1 MLTIN
6 RKRQIEFYIIMNK
19 LSIPV
24 TFDAG
29 AALTINQSL
38 SEVKSIAQDTSGA
51 VSAIKQNPS
60 SIGMT
65 VQDVSGL
72 ASQLSVMNG
81 KISGKV
87 NNSDA
92 TASGIDIINH
102 KIALTSNNLIIKNDN
117 GIEVGNINS
126 DGAITGSFN
135 GDIIANS
142 FQAGKTSDAIYTKL
156 EANRFSFYS
165 NNKTD
170 GPAAFFYW
178 DTSSMNL
185 AVWDG
190 TEYKIINFSNW
201 NSLNQTVRNV
211 GTTRSFGTIKITGE
225 EITYSPITLYY
236 DVNSTNSSSRVYYS
250 DPNLKNLVTANYY
263 NLKSPV
269 QYCCIV
275 SDYIDSAHQL
285 YVFINM
291 SRLELVKISN
301 GIATKTN
308 TGYYIGPKIT
318 NTSARLSY
326 SSNDYTYIPSNQK
339 TSLLKSMVWFEN
351 TGPMDKKSMF
361 NNIPSSIS
369 TQIFNIGVV
378 SSPLTF
384 GTNTCLAE
392 TGSTLDGGTWEIQAD
407 SY

>member
-1 MLTIN
+1 
-6 RKRQIEFYIIMNK
+6 MNK

-92 TASGIDIINH
+92 TASGIDITNH

-156 EANRFSFYS
+156 EADKFSFYS
-165 NNKTD
+165 SSKTD

-185 AVWDG
+185 AVWAG

-201 NSLNQTVRNV
+201 DSLNKTVRNV
-211 GTTRSFGTIKITGE
+211 GTTTEFGTINIIDKPQITFN
-225 EITYSPITLYY
+225 SVTLYY
-236 DVNSTNSSSRVYYS
+236 DANSSSSSIAYYS
-250 DPNLKNLVTANYY
+250 DANLKNPITGNYY
-263 NLKSPV
+263 KYKYPINFCYVL
-269 QYCCIV
+269 
-275 SDYIDSAHQL
+275 SDADGTNGARL
-285 YVFINM
+285 NVFTSM
-291 SRLELVKISN
+291 PRLELIKFSN
-301 GIATKTN
+301 GYTTETN
-308 TGYYIGPKIT
+308 TGYYIGPEIT
-318 NTSARLSY
+318 NTSTGLSY
-326 SSNDYTYIPSNQK
+326 SSDNYIYIPDNITHRLSKSN
-339 TSLLKSMVWFEN
+339 VWFDHMGLMDEN
-351 TGPMDKKSMF
+351 SMF
-361 NNIPSSIS
+361 SNIPSTITSHC
-369 TQIFNIGVV
+369 FNRGTP

-384 GTNTCLAE
+384 GKETCIVMNQ
-392 TGSTLDGGTWEIQAD
+392 GHYEIQAD

>member
-1 MLTIN
+1 
-6 RKRQIEFYIIMNK
+6 MNK

-72 ASQLSVMNG
+72 ASQLSVING

-92 TASGIDIINH
+92 TASGIDITNH
-102 KIALTSNNLIIKNDN
+102 KIVLTSNNLIIKNDN

-156 EANRFSFYS
+156 ESNRFSFYS
-165 NNKTD
+165 SSKTD

-185 AVWDG
+185 AVWNG
-190 TEYKIINFSNW
+190 SEYKIINFSNW
-201 NSLNQTVRNV
+201 DSLNKTVRNV
-211 GTTRSFGTIKITGE
+211 GTTTKFGTISITNSQ
-225 EITYSPITLYY
+225 ITFSPVTLYY
-236 DVNSTNSSSRVYYS
+236 DANSSSRAYYS
-250 DPNLKNLVTANYY
+250 AANLKNPITGNYY
-263 NLKSPV
+263 KYKDPINF
-269 QYCCIV
+269 C
-275 SDYIDSAHQL
+275 
-285 YVFINM
+285 YVLPYVDGTNGARYNVFTSM
-291 SRLELVKISN
+291 PRLELIKFSN
-301 GIATKTN
+301 GYTTETN
-308 TGYYIGPKIT
+308 TGYYIGPEI
-318 NTSARLSY
+318 NTSTGPSY
-326 SSNDYTYIPSNQK
+326 SSDNYIYIPDNITHQLSKSN
-339 TSLLKSMVWFEN
+339 VWFGSQG
-351 TGPMDKKSMF
+351 TMDKNPMF
-361 NNIPSSIS
+361 NNIPSTITSHC
-369 TQIFNIGVV
+369 FNINRGAP

-384 GTNTCLAE
+384 GKETCLAAA
-392 TGSTLDGGTWEIQAD
+392 GSTWEIQVD

>member
-1 MLTIN
+1 
-6 RKRQIEFYIIMNK
+6 MNK

-92 TASGIDIINH
+92 TATGIDITNH
-102 KIALTSNNLIIKNDN
+102 KITLTSNNLIIKNDN

-185 AVWDG
+185 AVWAG

-201 NSLNQTVRNV
+201 DSLN
-211 GTTRSFGTIKITGE
+211 K
-225 EITYSPITLYY
+225 
-236 DVNSTNSSSRVYYS
+236 
-250 DPNLKNLVTANYY
+250 
-263 NLKSPV
+263 
-269 QYCCIV
+269 
-275 SDYIDSAHQL
+275 QL
-285 YVFINM
+285 EM
-291 SRLELVKISN
+291 
-301 GIATKTN
+301 
-308 TGYYIGPKIT
+308 
-318 NTSARLSY
+318 
-326 SSNDYTYIPSNQK
+326 
-339 TSLLKSMVWFEN
+339 
-351 TGPMDKKSMF
+351 
-361 NNIPSSIS
+361 
-369 TQIFNIGVV
+369 
-378 SSPLTF
+378 
-384 GTNTCLAE
+384 
-392 TGSTLDGGTWEIQAD
+392 
-407 SY
+407 

>member
-1 MLTIN
+1 
-6 RKRQIEFYIIMNK
+6 MNK

-38 SEVKSIAQDTSGA
+38 SEVKSIAQNTSGA

-72 ASQLSVMNG
+72 ASQLSVMDG
-81 KISGKV
+81 KISEKV

-92 TASGIDIINH
+92 TASGIDITNH
-102 KIALTSNNLIIKNDN
+102 KITLTSNNLIIKNDN

-185 AVWDG
+185 AVWAG

-211 GTTRSFGTIKITGE
+211 ETTTEFRNILSITDSQ
-225 EITYSPITLYY
+225 ITFDSVTLYY
-236 DVNSTNSSSRVYYS
+236 DANSSSRVYYS
-250 DPNLKNLVTANYY
+250 DPNLKNPITENYY
-263 NLKSPV
+263 KYKYPNFCYYVLSNTN
-269 QYCCIV
+269 
-275 SDYIDSAHQL
+275 STNGARL
-285 YVFINM
+285 NVFIFM
-291 SRLELVKISN
+291 SRLELIKFSN
-301 GIATKTN
+301 GIATNTN

-318 NTSARLSY
+318 NTSTGLSY
-326 SSNDYTYIPSNQK
+326 SSNNYIYIPDNITHQ
-339 TSLLKSMVWFEN
+339 LLKSNVWFESQG
-351 TGPMDKKSMF
+351 TMDKISTF
-361 NNIPSSIS
+361 NNIPSTITSHC
-369 TQIFNIGVV
+369 FNIGTP

-384 GTNTCLAE
+384 GKETCLAE
-392 TGSTLDGGTWEIQAD
+392 TGGTWEIQD
-407 SY
+407 NY

>member
-1 MLTIN
+1 
-6 RKRQIEFYIIMNK
+6 MNK

-81 KISGKV
+81 KISEKV

-92 TASGIDIINH
+92 TASGIDITNH
-102 KIALTSNNLIIKNDN
+102 KIVLTSNNLIIKNDN

-142 FQAGKTSDAIYTKL
+142 FQAGKTGDAIYTKL
-156 EANRFSFYS
+156 ESNRFSFYS

-185 AVWDG
+185 AVWAG

-211 GTTRSFGTIKITGE
+211 QTTTGFGTIKITDE
-225 EITYSPITLYY
+225 NQITLSPVTLYY
-236 DVNSTNSSSRVYYS
+236 DGNSTNSSSRIYYS
-250 DPNLKNLVTANYY
+250 DPNLTNSVTGNYY
-263 NLKSPV
+263 KDKSPAYH
-269 QYCCIV
+269 YCCIL
-275 SDYIDSAHQL
+275 SDCTGSANKL
-285 YVFINM
+285 CVFTAM
-291 SRLELVKISN
+291 YRLELVKISN

-308 TGYYIGPKIT
+308 TGYYIGNKKT
-318 NTSARLSY
+318 NTSTGLLT
-326 SSNDYTYIPSNQK
+326 SNDFYTYIPSNQK
-339 TSLLKSMVWFEN
+339 TSLPKSMVWFEG
-351 TGPMDKKSMF
+351 TGPMDKNLKF
-361 NNIPSSIS
+361 DNIPSSIS
-369 TQIFNIGVV
+369 TQIFTIGSL

-384 GTNTCLAE
+384 GTNTCLVN
-392 TGSTLDGGTWEIQAD
+392 TSSTWEIQAD

>member
-1 MLTIN
+1 
-6 RKRQIEFYIIMNK
+6 MNK

-38 SEVKSIAQDTSGA
+38 SEVKSIAQDASGA

-92 TASGIDIINH
+92 TASGIDITNH

-185 AVWDG
+185 AVWAG

-211 GTTRSFGTIKITGE
+211 GTTKEFGTLKITDGTQ
-225 EITYSPITLYY
+225 ITFSPVTLYY

-250 DPNLKNLVTANYY
+250 DPNLKYLVTTNYY
-263 NLKSPV
+263 KYKSPV
-269 QYCCIV
+269 QRCCIL
-275 SDYIDSAHQL
+275 SDYTGDANKL
-285 YVFINM
+285 YVFTTM
-291 SRLELVKISN
+291 DRLELIKFSS
-301 GIATKTN
+301 GYTTETN
-308 TGYYIGPKIT
+308 TGYYISREIT
-318 NTSARLSY
+318 NTSAGLSY
-326 SSNDYTYIPSNQK
+326 SSNNYIYRPSGQK
-339 TSLLKSMVWFEN
+339 TSLQKSMVWYEGMG
-351 TGPMDKKSMF
+351 TMDNSMF

-378 SSPLTF
+378 HSPLTF

-392 TGSTLDGGTWEIQAD
+392 TGGTWEIQD